1 MKNLQKITVLLI
13 LSALVLNVSGQT
25 LKERIDEAK
34 TVKVYF
40 KISDV
45 KHEPNTTAIPGSQ
58 KKGTGCTLFT
68 QTTPMPENYVAV
80 VKQVIDQLNKGFNT
94 TAFVEGDLS
103 AVPLVESGV
112 AKGNPDWVKLGEPLT
127 TTVSLDGSY
136 RVDNMG
142 LMNEVKLSNSVTISS
157 GIGFYAIVKGKA
169 KAITVKNLGTYTAP
183 SKESKT
189 CGDYDYFVKNFP
201 VADYFDTFKE
211 NFDKKT
217 ADFIEKEMADY
228 EKAMKKK

>member
-1 MKNLQKITVLLI
+1 MKNLQKLTGLLI

-40 KISDV
+40 RISDI
-45 KHEPNTTAIPGSQ
+45 KHEPNTAPAPGSQ
-58 KKGTGCTLFT
+58 KKGTGCVLFA

-80 VKQVIDQLNKGFNT
+80 VKQVIEQLNKGFNT
-94 TAFVEGDLS
+94 SAFVEGDMS
-103 AVPLVESGV
+103 AVPLMESGL
-112 AKGNPDWVKLGEPLT
+112 AKGSPDWVKLGDPLSV
-127 TTVSLDGSY
+127 TVGLDGAY
-136 RVDNMG
+136 RVDNVG
-142 LMNEVKLSNSVTISS
+142 LMSEVKLSNSVTITS
-157 GIGFYAIVKGKA
+157 GIGFYGIVKGKA
-169 KAITVKNLGTYTAP
+169 KAITVKNLGSYTAP

-201 VADYFDTFKE
+201 LADFFDTFKE

-217 ADFIEKEMADY
+217 AEFIEKEMADY